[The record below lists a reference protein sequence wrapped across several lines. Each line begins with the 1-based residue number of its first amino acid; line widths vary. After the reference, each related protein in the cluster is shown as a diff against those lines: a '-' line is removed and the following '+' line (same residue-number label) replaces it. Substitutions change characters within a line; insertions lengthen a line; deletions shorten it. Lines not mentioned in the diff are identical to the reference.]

1 MLESVAYR
9 IVNTQIRKGLLKEED
24 RSIYQY
30 GYQMLMEYCIN
41 IATSISIAAFFHAYK
56 IVLVFSLAYF
66 LLRGYAG
73 GYHAKTSIGCFLMSA
88 AVLAAVVVVVGYVGN
103 ISFDKELILAEVVML
118 PYVFKKMPIPV
129 KNKPI
134 TENEKIHFG
143 KMARL
148 VYAVELAVGIVLI
161 GLGRMECALSV
172 LAAHG
177 VIFIM
182 AVGDSAYQ
190 FVKKGYKYKP

>member
-1 MLESVAYR
+1 MLKSVAYR
-9 IVNTQIRKGLLKEED
+9 IVNTQISKGLLKEED
-24 RSIYQY
+24 RNIYQY

-88 AVLAAVVVVVGYVGN
+88 AVLAAVVVVVRYAGN
-103 ISFDKELILAEVVML
+103 MSFDKELILAEVVML

-143 KMARL
+143 KVARL
-148 VYAVELAVGIVLI
+148 VYAVELAVGILLI
-161 GLGRMECALSV
+161 GVGRMESALSV
-172 LAAHG
+172 LVAHG

-190 FVKKGYKYKP
+190 FVKSGYK

>member
-9 IVNTQIRKGLLKEED
+9 IVDTQIHKGLLKEED

-41 IATSISIAAFFHAYK
+41 IATSITIAAFFHAYR
-56 IVLVFSLAYF
+56 IAVVFSLAYF

-88 AVLAAVVVVVGYVGN
+88 AVLVMVVVVVRYAGN
-103 ISFDKELILAEVVML
+103 LSFNKELILTEAVML
-118 PYVFKKMPIPV
+118 PYMFKKMPIPV

-134 TENEKIHFG
+134 TENERIHFG

-148 VYAVELAVGIVLI
+148 VYAAGIVAEI
-161 GLGRMECALSV
+161 AFAGLGRMESALSV

-177 VIFIM
+177 VVLAM
-182 AVGDSAYQ
+182 AVGNSVYQ
-190 FVKKGYKYKP
+190 FVKRSYK

>member
-9 IVNTQIRKGLLKEED
+9 IVNTQIRKGILKEED
-24 RSIYQY
+24 RNIYQY
-30 GYQMLMEYCIN
+30 GYRMLMEYCIN
-41 IATSISIAAFFHAYK
+41 IATSFTIAAFFHAYK

-73 GYHAKTSIGCFLMSA
+73 GYHAKTSIGCFMMSA
-88 AVLAAVVVVVGYVGN
+88 AALAAVVVVVRYAGN
-103 ISFDKELILAEVVML
+103 MSFSKELILAEVVVL

-143 KMARL
+143 KRARL
-148 VYAVELAVGIVLI
+148 VYAVELAVGIVFI
-161 GLGRMECALSV
+161 GFGRVESALSV

-182 AVGDSAYQ
+182 AVGESVYQ
-190 FVKKGYKYKP
+190 FVKRGYK

>member
-24 RSIYQY
+24 RNIYQY

-41 IATSISIAAFFHAYK
+41 IAASISIAAFFHAYK

-73 GYHAKTSIGCFLMSA
+73 GYHARTSIGCFLMST
-88 AVLAAVVVVVGYVGN
+88 AVLVAVVVVVRYGSN
-103 ISFDKELILAEVVML
+103 MSFSKELILAEAVML

-129 KNKPI
+129 KNKPV

-143 KMARL
+143 KMARW

-161 GLGRMECALSV
+161 GVGRMESAISV
-172 LAAHG
+172 VAAHG

-182 AVGDSAYQ
+182 AVGDSVYR
-190 FVKKGYKYKP
+190 FVKRGYK

>member
-24 RSIYQY
+24 RNIYQY

-41 IATSISIAAFFHAYK
+41 IATSITIAAFFHAY
-56 IVLVFSLAYF
+56 IVVLVFSLAYF

-88 AVLAAVVVVVGYVGN
+88 VLLAAVVVVVRYAGN
-103 ISFDKELILAEVVML
+103 MSFSKGLILAEVVML

-129 KNKPI
+129 KNKSV

-148 VYAVELAVGIVLI
+148 VYVVELAVGIVLI
-161 GLGRMECALSV
+161 GLGRVESALSV

-182 AVGDSAYQ
+182 AAGDSAYQ
-190 FVKKGYKYKP
+190 FVKRGHK

>member
-24 RSIYQY
+24 RNIYQY

-41 IATSISIAAFFHAYK
+41 IATSITIAAFFHAYK

-88 AVLAAVVVVVGYVGN
+88 AVLGAIVAVVRYVSN
-103 ISFDKELILAEVVML
+103 ISFNKELILAEVVML

-134 TENEKIHFG
+134 SENEKIHFG
-143 KMARL
+143 KMARW

-161 GLGRMECALSV
+161 GLGRMEIALSV

-177 VIFIM
+177 VVFIM
-182 AVGDSAYQ
+182 AVGDSIYNS
-190 FVKKGYKYKP
+190 

>member
-24 RSIYQY
+24 RNIYQY

-41 IATSISIAAFFHAYK
+41 IATSITIAAFFHAY
-56 IVLVFSLAYF
+56 IVVLVFSLAYF

-88 AVLAAVVVVVGYVGN
+88 VLLAAVVVVVRYAGN
-103 ISFDKELILAEVVML
+103 VSFSKELILAEMVML

-148 VYAVELAVGIVLI
+148 VYAAELAVVIVLI
-161 GLGRMECALSV
+161 GGGRMESALSV

-190 FVKKGYKYKP
+190 FVKRGYKP

>member
-1 MLESVAYR
+1 MLEALAYK
-9 IVNTQIRKGLLKEED
+9 IVSYQIQKGLLKEED
-24 RSIYQY
+24 RNVYQY

-41 IATSISIAAFFHAYK
+41 IATSIVIAVSFHACG

-88 AVLAAVVVVVGYVGN
+88 VLLITAVAAVRYAGAMHYG
-103 ISFDKELILAEVVML
+103 KWLLWAEAVML
-118 PYVFKKMPIPV
+118 PYVFWKVPIPV

-134 TENEKIHFG
+134 TENEKARFG
-143 KMARL
+143 KRAKIL
-148 VYAVELAVGIVLI
+148 YGVELAVEIVLA
-161 GLGRMECALSV
+161 GAGRTEYALAV

-177 VIFIM
+177 VIFLM
-182 AVGDSAYQ
+182 AVGDEGWRL
-190 FVKKGYKYKP
+190 VRRNEG

>member
-24 RSIYQY
+24 RNIYQY

-41 IATSISIAAFFHAYK
+41 IATSITIAAFFHAYK

-73 GYHAKTSIGCFLMSA
+73 GYHAKTSIGCFLMSV
-88 AVLAAVVVVVGYVGN
+88 AVLGAVVVVVRYAGN
-103 ISFDKELILAEVVML
+103 MSFDKELILAEVVML

-143 KMARL
+143 KVARL
-148 VYAVELAVGIVLI
+148 VYTVELAVGIVLI
-161 GLGRMECALSV
+161 RLGRVESALSV

-190 FVKKGYKYKP
+190 FVKRGYT

>member
-24 RSIYQY
+24 RNIYQY

-41 IATSISIAAFFHAYK
+41 IATSITIAAFFHAYK

-73 GYHAKTSIGCFLMSA
+73 GYHAKTSIGCLLMSA
-88 AVLAAVVVVVGYVGN
+88 TVLGAVVAVVRYVGN
-103 ISFDKELILAEVVML
+103 ISFSKELILAEVVML

-134 TENEKIHFG
+134 SENEKIHFG
-143 KMARL
+143 KMARW

-161 GLGRMECALSV
+161 GLGRMEIALSV

-177 VIFIM
+177 VVFIM
-182 AVGDSAYQ
+182 AVGDSAYR
-190 FVKKGYKYKP
+190 FVKGVINKT